1 MLTVMQHDCAPTRR
15 PSRLHA
21 IAARGSVIDTGHVA
35 IGQRQIR
42 VIVETGTRR
51 TFACALDFPGWC
63 RSAKDSDSALDAL
76 LHVAPRYGQLT
87 RLAGIDLITA
97 IGDQPTVQVVEVL
110 AGNATTDFGAPG
122 QVSRWEADVTEQDIA
137 RLTRLHAACAA
148 GFADAAAQAPAQL
161 RKGPRGGGRDTE
173 AVVTHV
179 HQVEHTYATSA
190 RRGTWPMAYYLR
202 RSAYHYT
209 DHLWE
214 IQDRSAH

>member
-1 MLTVMQHDCAPTRR
+1 MRAQFLQLGHVLMLRHDGVNV
-15 PSRLHA
+15 
-21 IAARGSVIDTGHVA
+21 GSVQEPAITG
-35 IGQRQIR
+35 R
-42 VIVETGTRR
+42 
-51 TFACALDFPGWC
+51 
-63 RSAKDSDSALDAL
+63 
-76 LHVAPRYGQLT
+76 
-87 RLAGIDLITA
+87 
-97 IGDQPTVQVVEVL
+97 
-110 AGNATTDFGAPG
+110 
-122 QVSRWEADVTEQDIA
+122 VTEQDIA

-179 HQVEHTYATSA
+179 HQVEHTYATST

-209 DHLWE
+209 DQLWE